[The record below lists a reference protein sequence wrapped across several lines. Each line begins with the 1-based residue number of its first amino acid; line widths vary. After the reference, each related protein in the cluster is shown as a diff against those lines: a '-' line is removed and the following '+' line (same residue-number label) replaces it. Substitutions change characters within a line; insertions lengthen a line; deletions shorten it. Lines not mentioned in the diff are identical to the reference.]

1 MKKILFF
8 ILSLALLSACKQK
21 INEFNADKGSADFT
35 RYVAIGNSLTA
46 GYADGALYKSGQ
58 LYSIPNLI
66 AGQLQTVGNKSFV
79 QPIVPSEYGVG
90 YPGATPK
97 FILGYVTDCTNTISL
112 SPELDFSGA
121 MAPLQPVGYPVDN
134 FGIPGA
140 KSFHLLAPGYGNMAG
155 LLTGTANPY
164 YVRFA
169 SSISST
175 TLTVLQDILARN
187 PSFFTMWLGD
197 NDALAY
203 ALAGGVKESLTPA
216 PVFQS
221 VMDTILHYVTLNG
234 SKGVIATIPN
244 VTTIPFFTTVPY
256 NGLYLSRQSL
266 CDSINGGMMAYQLP
280 YRYHVGYNPFLM
292 EDSTVANPMFKVRQM
307 RPGELVLMTVPQ
319 DSMKCGG
326 MGIISSHRHI
336 PFGIPNQFVLD
347 SIEIAAIQAAIVQYN
362 TIIRNLATKYNLGLA
377 DMNARMLDLQK
388 GVKWDGIS
396 LNATFVTGGAFSL
409 DGIHMNPRGCALAAN
424 YFIEAINAKYGSTV
438 PLVDITKYHGII
450 FP

>member
-1 MKKILFF
+1 MKKIIFF
-8 ILSLALLSACKQK
+8 LLSLALLSACKQK

-35 RYVAIGNSLTA
+35 RYIAIGNSLTA
-46 GYADGALYKSGQ
+46 GYADGALYHSGQ
-58 LYSIPNLI
+58 TYSIPNLI
-66 AGQLQTVGNKSFV
+66 AGQLQTVGAKQFI
-79 QPIVPSEYGVG
+79 QPLVPSEYGVG

-97 FILGYVTDCTNTISL
+97 LILGYVQDCTDAYTL
-112 SPELDFSGA
+112 SPKLDYAGA
-121 MAPLQPVGYPVDN
+121 MAPLAPVGYAVDN

-140 KSFHLLAPGYGNMAG
+140 KSFHLLAPGYGNLAG
-155 LLTGTANPY
+155 LQKGTANPY

-169 SSISST
+169 SSITST

-187 PSFFTMWLGD
+187 PTFFTMWLGD

-203 ALAGGVKESLTPA
+203 ALAGGVNESLTPA
-216 PVFQS
+216 PIFQS

-234 SKGVIATIPN
+234 SKGVIATIPD

-256 NGLYLSRQSL
+256 NGLFLSRQTL
-266 CDSINGGMMAYQLP
+266 VDSINQGMMAFQLP
-280 YRYHVGYNPFLM
+280 FRYQVGYNPFLM
-292 EDSTVANPMFKVRQM
+292 VDSTVSTFFKVRM
-307 RPGELVLMTVPQ
+307 MKKGELVLLTTPT

-347 SIEIAAIQAAIVQYN
+347 SVEIAAIQTATAQYN
-362 TIIRNLATKYNLGLA
+362 SIIKTLAGKYHLGVV
-377 DMNARMLDLQK
+377 DMNARMVDLEK
-388 GVKWDGIS
+388 GIKWDGIS

-424 YFIEAINAKYGSTV
+424 YFIQAINTTYGSTI
-438 PLVDITKYHGII
+438 PLVDITKYHGIV